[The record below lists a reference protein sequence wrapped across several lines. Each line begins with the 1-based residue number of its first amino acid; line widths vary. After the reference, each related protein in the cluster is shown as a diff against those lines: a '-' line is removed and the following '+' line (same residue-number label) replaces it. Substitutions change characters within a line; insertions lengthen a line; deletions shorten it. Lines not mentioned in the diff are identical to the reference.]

1 MRERTLRYMLG
12 WIAILSVIV
21 ICGGC
26 REQEKSELERVTIE
40 DTKENGSVT
49 EEESEN
55 LTVENQKEEK
65 VWVYIC
71 GAVNQ
76 PGVYTFD
83 SEVRIF
89 EVIAQ
94 AGGMTEAASAT
105 FLNQAQLVLDGEQIY
120 VPTQEEV
127 DAGNVGTDASEGTS
141 DGNQS
146 AGTQTAAKDGRVNI
160 NTASKEELM
169 TLTGIGEAK
178 ADSIIAYRETQ
189 GGFQSIE
196 DIMQIEG
203 IKEGVFRKIEDQIT
217 V

>member
-12 WIAILSVIV
+12 WIVILSVFV

-26 REQEKSELERVTIE
+26 QKQEKPELESVTIE

-55 LTVENQKEEK
+55 LTVKNQKEEK

-71 GAVNQ
+71 GAVNR

-105 FLNQAQLVLDGEQIY
+105 FLNQAQRVSDGEQIY
-120 VPTQEEV
+120 VPTQVEV
-127 DAGNVGTDASEGTS
+127 NAGNVGTDASESTS

-146 AGTQTAAKDGRVNI
+146 AGTQTAAEDGRVNI